1 MHRESFF
8 DIIFD
13 IFGLYLYILYIY
25 IYIYIYILYI
35 EEKILN
41 KY

>member
-25 IYIYIYILYI
+25 IYIYINIYIYMYI
-35 EEKILN
+35 CMIDR
-41 KY
+41 